1 MTESFLE
8 LLEKSLPTK
17 THPRYQAWKSYG
29 LKAVERGRAVLEEV
43 KQHTDIRGRNILD
56 VGCGTGGI
64 SVAFAEEGGNV
75 VGVDSGSTNLLNI
88 KIASAR
94 AKEEKT
100 DIAFICGD
108 AQRMPF
114 RETTFNVILC
124 NDVIEHIAE
133 PRELAKEVSRALKP
147 HGILYLTAPNKF
159 SLPNIYKDSHYGLF
173 GVAILPRP
181 LAKLYVTK
189 IRKMEKR
196 YSVGHIPTYTPLMKM
211 LEKNGIR
218 LNLIRNK
225 IDELLLN
232 PTEIED
238 SSFRKI
244 GILLKRLRLSK
255 KSPAACFLNACSL
268 PISPS

>member
-1 MTESFLE
+1 
-8 LLEKSLPTK
+8 
-17 THPRYQAWKSYG
+17 
-29 LKAVERGRAVLEEV
+29 VLEEV